1 MKLKNIV
8 ILFMVVSFL
17 ALSGCTDGP
26 AEDSAKESGTDDDA
40 TSNDV
45 EPEATSDAAP
55 VDTLSALKT
64 KLLAEGYNVT
74 YIEETGATTTQGVH
88 QENLVIHVATRE
100 NARYDIVDMAA
111 IAYEYYPDKDMY
123 STKSDTKSSGTSGAS
138 ALRSSYFVE
147 KGAIVAYING
157 AMDRDDVKVR

>member
-1 MKLKNIV
+1 MNLKNV
-8 ILFMVVSFL
+8 FVLFMVVSFL
-17 ALSGCTDGP
+17 ALSGCAG
-26 AEDSAKESGTDDDA
+26 DSAQDSANEQVVDE
-40 TSNDV
+40 TSTSSDS
-45 EPEATSDAAP
+45 ESDAAP
-55 VDTLSALKT
+55 VDNLVALKT

-100 NARYDIVDMAA
+100 NARYDLVDMAA
-111 IAYEYYPDKDMY
+111 IAHDYYPDKDMY
-123 STKSDTKSSGTSGAS
+123 TTKCDAISSGSSGPS

-157 AMDRDDVKVR
+157 AMDKDAVKVR

>member
-1 MKLKNIV
+1 MELKNIF

-17 ALSGCTDGP
+17 TLSGCAGGP
-26 AEDSAKESGTDDDA
+26 AEDSANEPVVDE
-40 TSNDV
+40 TS
-45 EPEATSDAAP
+45 ATSDIESGAAP
-55 VDTLSALKT
+55 VDNLAALKT

-74 YIEETGATTTQGVH
+74 YIEEVGKRTPQGV
-88 QENLVIHVATRE
+88 QQTDLVIHVATRD
-100 NARYDIVDMAA
+100 NARYDLVDMAA

-123 STKSDTKSSGTSGAS
+123 STKADGASSSSSGPS

-157 AMDRDDVKVR
+157 AMDKDDVKVR

>member
-1 MKLKNIV
+1 MKLKNLV

-17 ALSGCTDGP
+17 ALSGCAGGP
-26 AEDSAKESGTDDDA
+26 AEDSANEAVADDA
-40 TSNDV
+40 
-45 EPEATSDAAP
+45 ATNSDAEPDTTP
-55 VDTLSALKT
+55 VDSLDALKT

-111 IAYEYYPDKDMY
+111 IAYEYYPEKDMY
-123 STKSDTKSSGTSGAS
+123 STKADGASSGTSGAS
-138 ALRSSYFVE
+138 SLRSSYFVE

-157 AMDRDDVKVR
+157 AMDRGDVKVR